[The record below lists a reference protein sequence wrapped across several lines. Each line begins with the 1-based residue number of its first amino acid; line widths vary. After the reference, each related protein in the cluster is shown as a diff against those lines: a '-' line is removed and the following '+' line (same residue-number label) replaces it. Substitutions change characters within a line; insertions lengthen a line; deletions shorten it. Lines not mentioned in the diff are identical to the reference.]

1 MCLCAQ
7 FFCQILCHLLLEGI
21 LSLSYD
27 AVSRSVLLTLTSVS
41 STYDTNILAFLVHSN
56 LIVVCEQYI
65 LKVGEGSAAQC
76 ISGFI
81 PLDIPPPRGPLWYF
95 HFHVLVFLPFFK
107 SQSRLFKIKI
117 LPFGL
122 FSPVK

>member
-1 MCLCAQ
+1 MRLCAQ
-7 FFCQILCHLLLEGI
+7 LFFCQILCHLVLEGI

-27 AVSRSVLLTLTSVS
+27 VVSRSVLLTLTSAS
-41 STYDTNILAFLVHSN
+41 SILCRQHLSLIHSN

-81 PLDIPPPRGPLWYF
+81 PFDIPPPRGPLWYF
-95 HFHVLVFLPFFK
+95 HFHVLVFLPLFK
-107 SQSRLFKIKI
+107 SQSRVSLR
-117 LPFGL
+117 
-122 FSPVK
+122 